1 MKNCIQILL
10 FSIFAVLI
18 SSCGDDKGLTVQGT
32 IEDAP
37 NMNIFFDKTGAD
49 KMTQSLE
56 TVQSGADGS
65 FKFRFP
71 EGVEGGT
78 YRVRVGARSAEI
90 ILLGGEKSIS
100 INGKL
105 EDLQTYNY
113 NVTGSETSE
122 QFSRILQQ
130 FYSKEI
136 NKLQLQQMITN
147 DLDPLVAMPLAI
159 KIYQDS
165 PEYAS
170 LHRIICTRLSD
181 KYPDLDCTQTYEA
194 LVQQLEAQNKRNA
207 RNKYNVEVGQMA
219 PEIALPGL
227 DGKVRKLSD
236 LKGQIVL
243 LDFWASWCGPCR
255 KANPH
260 VVSVYEKYKKQG
272 FTVYSLSLDGID
284 KRTKARL
291 KNDAKQIDAKLA
303 DSKKRWK
310 NAIDKDNLTWDHH
323 VSALEKWDTQA
334 AKEYGVRSIP
344 STFLID
350 RDGKIA
356 ALNPRNTLEQEL
368 LKLL

>member
-1 MKNCIQILL
+1 MKKCIQVFL
-10 FSIFAVLI
+10 FSFFTILFAG
-18 SSCGDDKGLTVQGT
+18 CGADKGLTVKGT

-37 NMNIFFDKTGAD
+37 NMNIYFDKTGAD
-49 KMTQSLE
+49 KTTQSLE
-56 TVQSGADGS
+56 SVQSGSDGS
-65 FKFRFP
+65 FKFNFP
-71 EGVEGGT
+71 EGVAGGT

-90 ILLGGEKSIS
+90 ILLGGEKEIT

-105 EDLQTYNY
+105 DDLKTYNY

-122 QFSRILQQ
+122 QFSKILQQ
-130 FYSKEI
+130 YNSGEI
-136 NKLQLQQMITN
+136 NKLQLQTMITN

-159 KIYQDS
+159 KIYQNS

-227 DGKVRKLSD
+227 DGKTRKLSD
-236 LKGQIVL
+236 LKGEIVL
-243 LDFWASWCGPCR
+243 IDFWASWCGPCR

-260 VVSVYEKYKKQG
+260 VVSVYQKYKDQG
-272 FTVYSLSLDGID
+272 FTVYSLSLDGMD
-284 KRTKARL
+284 KRTKDRYNGDQ
-291 KNDAKQIDAKLA
+291 KKIDAKLRE
-303 DSKKRWK
+303 SKKRWK
-310 NAIDKDNLTWDHH
+310 NAIEKDNLVWDHH
-323 VSALEKWDTQA
+323 VSSLEKWDTPA
-334 AKEYGVRSIP
+334 TKAYGVRSIP
-344 STFLID
+344 STFLVD